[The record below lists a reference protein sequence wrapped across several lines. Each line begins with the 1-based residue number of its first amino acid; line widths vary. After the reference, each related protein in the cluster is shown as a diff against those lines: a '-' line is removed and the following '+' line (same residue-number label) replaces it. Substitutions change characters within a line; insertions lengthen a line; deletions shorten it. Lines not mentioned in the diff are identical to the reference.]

1 MATPAPGVGNGPV
14 ATTTTNT
21 TNTENSGS
29 NNSAPAAAVS
39 NSSNEATTPKQA
51 PATAAQGATA
61 SSTTATGAT
70 TTITGNN
77 YNNTNS
83 NAAAVGLTT
92 PTSPPYP
99 PYGYMDPAHYD
110 RHHHPN
116 GGGAGGFD
124 EAASSYTYVYPLSP
138 QFSVQYYSDLA
149 GYQSYPGS
157 PALHPQSPPVNPT
170 SPPFSPTFQ
179 YQHHHHHQQPSSA
192 GGITLSPPTH
202 AYVLPPHHQQ
212 HHHFPPL
219 HISSPVLTGTASVPG
234 SPPHQYIQP
243 LPGSYSLSTDQRHH
257 KRHHSPPQ
265 QHEIPDHPV
274 NYHSHNIYV
283 RGLSSTTTDESFM
296 ELCRV
301 YGKIS
306 SSKAIIDQKTGEC
319 KGYGFTMYENAD
331 DCHLAIDGLNK
342 AGLQAS
348 FARVGQESFSS
359 RLRSLQDE
367 TSTNIYISNLP
378 LDMTEQKLEDLFE
391 PHKTISNRILRDP
404 QSSMSRGVGFARLSD
419 RASATAIIERFNG
432 QTVLGSSAPLQVRF
446 ADSPAQKKL
455 KNQTA
460 RKRILR
466 PRDFQPMAGFPV
478 RPMMPITPETMLG
491 IAPAGSQ
498 PYYQDQQQQYVH
510 YTTTSVITNAVSA
523 TAEQHKHQQYSSP
536 TATLVTEDSAT
547 NTTTEQ
553 QVKAAAETLASPP
566 DDDIKDLASQVEQ
579 KLQIAA
585 GNGGD
590 STISVSH

>member
-1 MATPAPGVGNGPV
+1 M
-14 ATTTTNT
+14 
-21 TNTENSGS
+21 
-29 NNSAPAAAVS
+29 
-39 NSSNEATTPKQA
+39 
-51 PATAAQGATA
+51 
-61 SSTTATGAT
+61 
-70 TTITGNN
+70 
-77 YNNTNS
+77 
-83 NAAAVGLTT
+83 T

-99 PYGYMDPAHYD
+99 PYGVSYIDPSHYD

-116 GGGAGGFD
+116 GFD
-124 EAASSYTYVYPLSP
+124 PNDPAAAASYAAYVYPLSP
-138 QFSVQYYSDLA
+138 QFSVQYYSDFGN

-179 YQHHHHHQQPSSA
+179 YQQQQPSS
-192 GGITLSPPTH
+192 GITLSPPTH
-202 AYVLPPHHQQ
+202 AYVLPPHSSQH

-234 SPPHQYIQP
+234 SPPHQFIQP
-243 LPGSYSLSTDQRHH
+243 LPGSFSLSTDQRH
-257 KRHHSPPQ
+257 KRHHSHQ
-265 QHEIPDHPV
+265 TQEQPV
-274 NYHSHNIYV
+274 HYHSHNIYV

-301 YGKIS
+301 YGKIT

-319 KGYGFTMYENAD
+319 KGYGFTMYDNPE
-331 DCHLAIDGLNK
+331 DCHRAIDGLNK

-378 LDMTEQKLEDLFE
+378 LDMTEQKLEELFH

-404 QSSMSRGVGFARLSD
+404 QSNMSRGVGFARMSD
-419 RASATAIIERFNG
+419 RASAVAIIERFNG

-466 PRDFQPMAGFPV
+466 PRDFQPMASFPV

-491 IAPAGSQ
+491 IAPAGTGQ
-498 PYYQDQQQQYVH
+498 PYYHDQQ
-510 YTTTSVITNAVSA
+510 
-523 TAEQHKHQQYSSP
+523 
-536 TATLVTEDSAT
+536 
-547 NTTTEQ
+547 
-553 QVKAAAETLASPP
+553 
-566 DDDIKDLASQVEQ
+566 
-579 KLQIAA
+579 
-585 GNGGD
+585 
-590 STISVSH
+590 